1 MSFLDNAGDQYDYR
15 TDKQDYVIR
24 RNKSELADFFY
35 TRGEILSRKEQL
47 QRAHAFP
54 ERGRYV
60 EHIAYEHN
68 EQGAENLEADKERIL
83 AADTQLIHRAV
94 KERLH
99 DYAYHDDNAVPYA
112 ERDVF
117 PVRAVPDA
125 DYEEYDK
132 RCNTG
137 GKYLCDMRARSGFAK
152 ASTLH
157 LLARVG

>member
-1 MSFLDNAGDQYDYR
+1 M
-15 TDKQDYVIR
+15 
-24 RNKSELADFFY
+24 
-35 TRGEILSRKEQL
+35 SRKEQL

-125 DYEEYDK
+125 DYKEYYQ
-132 RCNTG
+132 RGYAG
-137 GKYLCDMRARSGFAK
+137 GKYLCDMRAGSGLAK

-157 LLARVG
+157 LLARVDEYIGHRDGIEQVIFKPCAERNMPSAPVFVDGS